1 MGRGKLRVHLIPGEK
16 ARREGFKK
24 RMKALEKAAHVLSTR
39 CGVDIGMIIYGP
51 APDEKKKNFPD
62 LPTVWPKNQESVVAR
77 LIESY
82 KSRSGCDCSGSR
94 NNNTYD
100 LSDYF
105 KEKTK
110 QADDDLKKLREKTRI
125 SEPVKYPIPDG
136 GDCCSYNCTSLEELK
151 QFHGGLTAKID
162 AVRGRINL
170 MKESIMSQYYSVD
183 DDQES
188 RGAYYA
194 PPQQSVWHWNYD
206 YDDQMTCY
214 NEYSSIPGNMDDQMT
229 MMTTAYNTENI
240 NNIGLSNFFDENF
253 TSNEAYGF
261 WTGTTMADVMNG
273 QPMMSY
279 NNNDAQYI
287 EPVSVI
293 WNEDF

>member
-1 MGRGKLRVHLIPGEK
+1 MGRGKLRVHLIPHEK

-51 APDEKKKNFPD
+51 ALGDKKNFADP
-62 LPTVWPKNQESVVAR
+62 PTVWPKNQESVVAR

-82 KSRSGCDCSGSR
+82 KSRSGCNGSGGP
-94 NNNTYD
+94 NNNRYD

-110 QADDDLKKLREKTRI
+110 QAEDDLKKLREKTRI
-125 SEPVKYPIPDG
+125 SEPVKYPMPSDG
-136 GDCCSYNCTSLEELK
+136 HCCRYNCTSLEELK

-162 AVRGRINL
+162 AVRERINL

-183 DDQES
+183 NQES
-188 RGAYYA
+188 GVAYYA
-194 PPQQSVWHWNYD
+194 PPQQSAWQWNYGD
-206 YDDQMTCY
+206 DDQMSCY
-214 NEYSSIPGNMDDQMT
+214 NEYSSIPGNMDDEMM
-229 MMTTAYNTENI
+229 MMTAAYNTENI
-240 NNIGLSNFFDENF
+240 NNIDMSNFFDENF
-253 TSNEAYGF
+253 LSNDAYGF
-261 WTGTTMADVMNG
+261 GTGTTMADVMNI
-273 QPMMSY
+273 QQMMSY
-279 NNNDAQYI
+279 NNDDDAQYI
-287 EPVSVI
+287 EPLSVI